1 MSGKEAREQSE
12 IDNSHIKVINFV
24 IMMVMVMMMMMMI
37 IIIIILIIIINGSRT
52 EWSPIRS
59 VIVRVINKIE
69 RPRSGSPICL
79 IMSMITD
86 RIGRHEVLL
95 PINHN
100 FNKICDTLGYF
111 LNQKTRNSKFCFASS
126 EKKSHLSARVVART
140 VQLPRHDAHC
150 PIKLSN

>member
-12 IDNSHIKVINFV
+12 LDNSHIKVINFV
-24 IMMVMVMMMMMMI
+24 MMMVMVMMMMIMI

-86 RIGRHEVLL
+86 RIGRHKVLL
-95 PINHN
+95 PVNHN
-100 FNKICDTLGYF
+100 FNKICDIIGYF
-111 LNQKTRNSKFCFASS
+111 FKSKHKKFEILFC
-126 EKKSHLSARVVART
+126 
-140 VQLPRHDAHC
+140 
-150 PIKLSN
+150 

>member
-12 IDNSHIKVINFV
+12 LDNSHIKVINFV
-24 IMMVMVMMMMMMI
+24 MMMVMVMMMMIMI
-37 IIIIILIIIINGSRT
+37 IIIIILIIIINDSRT

-86 RIGRHEVLL
+86 RIGRHKVLL
-95 PINHN
+95 PVNHN
-100 FNKICDTLGYF
+100 FNKICDIIGYF
-111 LNQKTRNSKFCFASS
+111 FKSKHKKFEILFC
-126 EKKSHLSARVVART
+126 
-140 VQLPRHDAHC
+140 
-150 PIKLSN
+150 

>member
-12 IDNSHIKVINFV
+12 LDNSHIKVINFV
-24 IMMVMVMMMMMMI
+24 MMMVMVMMMMIMI

-69 RPRSGSPICL
+69 RPRSGSLICL

-86 RIGRHEVLL
+86 QIGRHKVLL
-95 PINHN
+95 PVNHN
-100 FNKICDTLGYF
+100 FNKICDIIGYF
-111 LNQKTRNSKFCFASS
+111 FKSKHKKFEILFC
-126 EKKSHLSARVVART
+126 
-140 VQLPRHDAHC
+140 
-150 PIKLSN
+150 